1 MQSSTN
7 SLKSLRGKLK
17 YFYSFIKNSLSR
29 YPESLIIRAMP
40 LEKKKGASRTR
51 NVNCQ
56 VFFNRI
62 VDRTLSCI
70 KFVSFV
76 ISYKVENNIYLHIVC
91 WHSLKASFILSFRP
105 FQNSSE
111 IALTGHKNSLYGST
125 LLSSFVCSLFCV
137 PALTIFSF
145 RLFPGSTSNKSFCC
159 FAVFVVGNPK
169 NRRRNVNRIR

>member
-1 MQSSTN
+1 MVQIHLNLWEEN
-7 SLKSLRGKLK
+7 SGE
-17 YFYSFIKNSLSR
+17 
-29 YPESLIIRAMP
+29 PEYKGNAVK
-40 LEKKKGASRTR
+40 KKKGASRTR
-51 NVNCQ
+51 NVSCQ

-62 VDRTLSCI
+62 FDRTLSCI

-105 FQNSSE
+105 FPNSSG

-137 PALTIFSF
+137 PALNMYTTFSF
-145 RLFPGSTSNKSFCC
+145 RWFPGSTSNKSFCC
-159 FAVFVVGNPK
+159 FAVFVVGKPK
-169 NRRRNVNRIR
+169 DRRRNMNRIR